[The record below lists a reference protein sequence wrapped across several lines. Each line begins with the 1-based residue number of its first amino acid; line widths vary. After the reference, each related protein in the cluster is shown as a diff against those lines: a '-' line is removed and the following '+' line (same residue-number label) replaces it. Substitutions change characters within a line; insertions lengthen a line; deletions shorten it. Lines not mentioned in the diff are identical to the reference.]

1 MRHIETVDDYIRQSY
16 HGGWTYLKE
25 NPKQTVTKLNVFLNG
40 CTADV
45 NSLYPS
51 VMRDHNNVYPYG
63 SPQWWDGDIPEE
75 VLRKSKEKKIYYF
88 VRIKTRFYLK
98 KNHLPTIQIKNN
110 PNYPAREWLKTS
122 DINGL
127 DVYKDIDGNIKKAVV
142 EMVMTQTDFQLL
154 KDHYILKDLEIL
166 DGCYFRA
173 ASGMF
178 DAYID
183 KWAKIKQTSKGAMR
197 TYAKLQ
203 LNNLYGKF
211 STSNNSSYRIPFLDD
226 NGVLKCKL
234 VEEHNKEAG
243 HIAIGS
249 AITSYARNFTIRH
262 AQKNYVHFVYADTD
276 SLHCDC
282 SPDKLKGIKIHPTEF
297 NCWKIENEWDKAVFV
312 RAKTYIEHTI
322 KEDGKPMCEI
332 IDKKTGQPK
341 RPYYLVKCAGMSK
354 PAKDEL
360 IRRLEGRPK
369 KDETKCTDKLKMTD
383 FKVGLEIEHDLRATQ
398 IPGGTL
404 LVDKPYK
411 MR

>member
-1 MRHIETVDDYIRQSY
+1 MTDIKTVDDYIRLSY

-25 NPKQTVTKLNVFLNG
+25 NPKQTVTKILVHLNG

-63 SPQWWDGDIPEE
+63 KPAWWNGDIPEE
-75 VLRKSKEKKIYYF
+75 VKQKSKDKKIYYF
-88 VRIKTRFYLK
+88 VRIRTRFYLK
-98 KNHLPTIQIKNN
+98 KNHLPTIQIKHD

-127 DVYKDIDGNIKKAVV
+127 NIKKNMDGKIEKATV

-154 KDHYILKDLEIL
+154 QDHYDLEDLEIL

-173 ASGMF
+173 APGLF

-183 KWAKIKQTSKGAMR
+183 KWAKVKQESKGAMR

-211 STSNNSSYRIPFLDD
+211 ASSDDSSYQIPFLNED
-226 NGVLKCKL
+226 GVLRAMIVREK
-234 VEEHNKEAG
+234 NKDAG
-243 HIAIGS
+243 HIAVGS

-262 AQKNYVHFVYADTD
+262 AQMNYEHFVYADTD

-282 SPDKLKGIKIHPTEF
+282 SPDKLIGIEIHPTKF

-322 KEDGKPMCEI
+322 KEDGEECDPF
-332 IDKKTGQPK
+332 
-341 RPYYLVKCAGMSK
+341 YLVKCAGMGK
-354 PAKDEL
+354 KAKEEL

-369 KDETKCTDKLKMTD
+369 KGETKCTDKLKITD
-383 FKVGLEIEHDLRATQ
+383 FKVGLVVEHNLKAEQ